1 MRLRTGRGGAA
12 TCSFILLPR
21 FVCVCVWGG
30 QKGDVWGGGEV
41 ADRILGW
48 PGVHAGA
55 TVDNR

>member
-1 MRLRTGRGGAA
+1 MGQQLVLSYFSPA
-12 TCSFILLPR
+12 L
-21 FVCVCVWGG
+21 CVCVWGG